1 MDTAGS
7 GPSGQDPAHPGLVLD
22 FDESFAGSSLDLARW
37 LPWYLP
43 HWSSRASA
51 AARYDLTDGHLR
63 LRIDAD
69 QAPWC
74 PDGDGDTRVSSLQ
87 TAIFAG
93 PVGST
98 IGQHRFR
105 DGLVVRE
112 AQPPE
117 QRYTMRGGRIELR
130 ARALADPRCMVAL
143 WLIGVEDEP
152 DRAGELC
159 VMEIFGSAV
168 EPGRAIVGMGIHPHR
183 DPTLVDDFEHVP
195 LDGEATDWHRYAAEW
210 LPGGSAVYEI
220 DGVIVKR
227 SGRAPTYPLQLM
239 LGVYEFASPAGSP
252 DPDPRPDVDYPK
264 VFEVDWIRGY
274 ALDPA

>member
-1 MDTAGS
+1 MTGL
-7 GPSGQDPAHPGLVLD
+7 QRPGLGPD
-22 FDESFAGSSLDLARW
+22 FDETFSGPALDLDRW

-43 HWSSRASA
+43 HWSGRASA
-51 AARYDLTDGHLR
+51 AARYDLADGHLR

-69 QAPWC
+69 QAPWF
-74 PDGDGDTRVSSLQ
+74 PDGDGQTRVSSLQ
-87 TAIFAG
+87 TALFAG

-112 AQPPE
+112 AQAPE

-130 ARALADPRCMVAL
+130 ARAIADPRCMVAL

-168 EPGRAIVGMGIHPHR
+168 EPGRAMVGMGIHPHR
-183 DPTLVDDFEHVP
+183 DPTLDDDFERVP
-195 LDGEATDWHRYAAEW
+195 LDGDATDWHRYAARW
-210 LPGGSAVYEI
+210 SPGGTAEYEI
-220 DGVIVKR
+220 DGVVVKR
-227 SGRAPTYPLQLM
+227 SGRTPTYPLQLM
-239 LGVYEFASPAGSP
+239 LGVYEFATQDGDP
-252 DPDPRPDVDYPK
+252 DDPRPDADYPK
-264 VFEVDWIRGY
+264 VFEVDWIRGF
-274 ALDPA
+274 APDPA